1 MRHHFEKTKYVNR
14 ALFVLKGITQFK
26 RRKNSRFEYLVKC
39 FVHKIYLFFTLF
51 LDVLPYIHRRA
62 IISLSKNDIYI
73 YTFQYTA
80 LF

>member
-51 LDVLPYIHRRA
+51 LDVLP
-62 IISLSKNDIYI
+62 
-73 YTFQYTA
+73 
-80 LF
+80 

>member
-39 FVHKIYLFFTLF
+39 FIHKIYVFHFIF
-51 LDVLPYIHRRA
+51 RCAA
-62 IISLSKNDIYI
+62 IDTQKSNNFSFKK
-73 YTFQYTA
+73 
-80 LF
+80 